1 MMAYANPPDRRD
13 ETQRGD
19 GFGIVRF
26 NRKTQKIT
34 AECWPR
40 FADVSDGDRAQYPGW
55 PITFDY
61 RDNDGRKRV
70 GHLPELVVSG
80 TNHPVIQVIEETT
93 GEILYTVRAT
103 SNRFKPPVYS
113 KGKHTV
119 KVGRNIANQ
128 STVNGVVP
136 VATSSDAELRI
147 NLKK

>member
-26 NRKTQKIT
+26 NKKTQKIT

-40 FADVSDGDRAQYPGW
+40 FADVSDGPSVQFPGW

-61 RDNDGRKRV
+61 RDNDGRKPV
-70 GHLPELVVSG
+70 GHLPEVVVTG
-80 TNHPVIQVIEETT
+80 TDRPVIQVIEESS

-103 SNRFKPPVYS
+103 SKRFKAPVY
-113 KGKHTV
+113 KAGKHTV
-119 KVGRNIANQ
+119 RVGKDKPDQ
-128 STVNGVVP
+128 SVTKGVVP
-136 VATSSDAELRI
+136 AASSTKSELKI
-147 NLKK
+147 NLE